1 MTCSIFILDFNRK
14 GLFEAA
20 DPEMIA
26 RTSAAWSDDIREFG
40 PWKSIRLSRL
50 NDAGDA
56 WASQPEQSVEG
67 PAVLVCGHCKSTMDA
82 AWHFIENRQMK
93 IWDSVIA
100 VEQTA
105 GRGQQKRQWIS
116 PAGNIHASW
125 IWPLPKITGN
135 SENDWGG
142 LLSLMV
148 GFVFARV
155 FKELN
160 VAVQIKWPNDL
171 LINNRKFSG
180 ILVERRENHIVAG
193 IGINIYHS
201 PDDNKMREDFAVPAT
216 SLLDQGFEMQPL
228 SLWTTL
234 VKKGKFLFEQLIQT
248 LTPAEFVK
256 VIDTQIA
263 WVGKKVLIRQANA
276 DVFDAVILGMAE
288 DGGLR
293 IKKGNIEEVMY
304 SGSIIPLL

>member
-1 MTCSIFILDFNRK
+1 
-14 GLFEAA
+14 
-20 DPEMIA
+20 
-26 RTSAAWSDDIREFG
+26 
-40 PWKSIRLSRL
+40 
-50 NDAGDA
+50 
-56 WASQPEQSVEG
+56 
-67 PAVLVCGHCKSTMDA
+67 
-82 AWHFIENRQMK
+82 MK

-125 IWPLPKITGN
+125 IWPLPKITGKAE
-135 SENDWGG
+135 SDWGG
-142 LLSLMV
+142 LLSLVV

-160 VAVQIKWPNDL
+160 VPVKIKWPNDL
-171 LINNRKFSG
+171 LINDQESGKDRKFAG
-180 ILVERRENHIVAG
+180 ILVERRENNILVG
-193 IGINIYHS
+193 IGINVNDS
-201 PDDNKMREDFAVPAT
+201 PENSKLREEFAVPAT

-263 WVGKKVLIRQANA
+263 WVGKNVLIRQANA
-276 DVFDAVILGMAE
+276 EVFDAVILGMAE